1 VTTAAATGPDAG
13 RTPAT
18 LPAVS
23 TSEPSPR
30 LLDVL
35 AADPARAGLFSDFDG
50 TLSAIVDR
58 PEDASPLPGVVEVLG
73 RLAGSLGRV
82 AILSGRPVAFVGQFF
97 PPSVAVAGLYGLEQR
112 VGGEIRDHP
121 MAGAWREVVADVVA
135 GAVSGPAGMRVET
148 KGLSLTLHYRGQPE
162 LAGAVEAWARTQATR
177 SGLELRRAKMSVEL
191 HPPIPAD
198 KGTVL
203 AELAE
208 DLSAVAFIG
217 DDVGDLDAFDALDR
231 LDGAGVRTVR
241 VGVRGPEQAA
251 ALVERA
257 DVALDGPEGVL
268 VALRELAERLP

>member
-1 VTTAAATGPDAG
+1 VTAAGKDRPDAG
-13 RTPAT
+13 CAAAT

-23 TSEPSPR
+23 TSEPSLR

-35 AADPARAGLFSDFDG
+35 ATDPARAGLFSDFDG

-58 PEDASPLPGVVEVLG
+58 PEDAAPLPGVVEVLD

-82 AILSGRPVAFVGQFF
+82 AILSGRPVAFVGRFF

-112 VGGEIRDHP
+112 IGGEIRDHP

-135 GAVSGPAGMRVET
+135 SAVSGPAGMRIES
-148 KGLSLTLHYRGQPE
+148 KGLSLTLHYRGRPE
-162 LAGAVEAWARTQATR
+162 LAGPVEAWARGQATR
-177 SGLELRRAKMSVEL
+177 SGLELRAAKMSFEL
-191 HPPIPAD
+191 HPPIAAD

-203 AELAE
+203 AELAQ

-231 LDGAGVRTVR
+231 LDTAGVHTVR

-251 ALVERA
+251 AVVDRA
-257 DVALDGPEGVL
+257 DLALDGPEGVL
-268 VALRELAERLP
+268 VALQGLADRLP